1 MQKNTLSVAVLR
13 HWKNKFEGPAS
24 WPFQHQQAGHFRTS
38 KLANSGYHFKI
49 SIGDNHFHHLI
60 PGTGSQ
66 SIPDQQWSYHWSLL
80 KRVVFPDLQVCLEK
94 AKHAPPIDVVRRC
107 IQDCREQ
114 HGSAGGVPHLNSSMI
129 LFRKLT
135 WIKTKAHCVHRV
147 DIWWY
152 QLLFFKFEGKK
163 RHGKKPSPT

>member
-1 MQKNTLSVAVLR
+1 MQTNTLSVAVLR

-94 AKHAPPIDVVRRC
+94 AKHHP
-107 IQDCREQ
+107 
-114 HGSAGGVPHLNSSMI
+114 
-129 LFRKLT
+129 
-135 WIKTKAHCVHRV
+135 
-147 DIWWY
+147 
-152 QLLFFKFEGKK
+152 
-163 RHGKKPSPT
+163 

>member
-1 MQKNTLSVAVLR
+1 MQTNTLSVAVLC

-66 SIPDQQWSYHWSLL
+66 SHSWPAVVLPLVVAKEGCVSRPSSLSGKGQACTTHRCRPQMHTGL
-80 KRVVFPDLQVCLEK
+80 PWATRIC
-94 AKHAPPIDVVRRC
+94 RR
-107 IQDCREQ
+107 
-114 HGSAGGVPHLNSSMI
+114 
-129 LFRKLT
+129 
-135 WIKTKAHCVHRV
+135 
-147 DIWWY
+147 
-152 QLLFFKFEGKK
+152 
-163 RHGKKPSPT
+163 SPTPQLIDDIVSQVDLDKNQSSLCT